1 MVSGKITGRKMKNG
15 LSIIVLIARL
25 LIGGILIYASF
36 NKIVDPGGFAKAI
49 ANYHIIPF
57 GLENSMAIILPW
69 LELAVGICLILGL
82 FIDGAAFL
90 VIIMMVIFIVAI
102 TFAIFSGY
110 NIECGCG
117 LKPGELVGVQKII
130 EDLTYL
136 ILALIILKR
145 PNRRFE
151 LYPKMF
157 E

>member
-1 MVSGKITGRKMKNG
+1 MVNSKITDRKMKNG

-102 TFAIFSGY
+102 TFAILSGY

-117 LKPGELVGVQKII
+117 LKPGELVGIQKII

>member
-36 NKIVDPGGFAKAI
+36 NKIVDPGGFVKAI

-69 LELAVGICLILGL
+69 LELIVGLCLIIGV

-102 TFAIFSGY
+102 TFAILSGY

-117 LKPGELVGVQKII
+117 LKPGELVGIQKII

>member
-1 MVSGKITGRKMKNG
+1 MKNG

-102 TFAIFSGY
+102 TFAILSGY

-117 LKPGELVGVQKII
+117 LKPGELVGIQKII

>member
-1 MVSGKITGRKMKNG
+1 MVNGKITGRKMKNG

-69 LELAVGICLILGL
+69 LELIVGLCLIIGV

-90 VIIMMVIFIVAI
+90 VIVMMVVFIVAI
-102 TFAIFSGY
+102 TFAILSGY

-130 EDLTYL
+130 EDFTYT
-136 ILALIILKR
+136 IFASIIPQL

>member
-69 LELAVGICLILGL
+69 LELIVRLCLIIVV

-90 VIIMMVIFIVAI
+90 VIVMMVVFIVAI
-102 TFAIFSGY
+102 TFAILSGY